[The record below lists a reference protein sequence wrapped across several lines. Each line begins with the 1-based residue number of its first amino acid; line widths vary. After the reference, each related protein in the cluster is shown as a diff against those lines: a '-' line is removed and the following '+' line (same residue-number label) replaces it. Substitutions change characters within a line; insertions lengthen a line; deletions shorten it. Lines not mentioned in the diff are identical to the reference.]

1 LDKWQRII
9 PVTTP
14 LLATKLFA
22 PTPRPDLIP
31 RQRLFDK
38 INSGFSGKMT
48 LVSAPAGF
56 GKSTLISAWAQRI
69 QSNQQVAWL
78 SLDEAD
84 NDLKRFL
91 SYLIAAI
98 QSFEG
103 EFGQGA
109 MAALGSQG
117 AVNLEALLTTLIN
130 EIAGFSQKGVLILD
144 DYHVIESQPIDQAIT
159 FLLDHLPATL
169 HLVIA
174 TRMDPSW
181 PLARL
186 RARGEMLEIRVD
198 DLRFALEEATGF
210 LNQAMGFDLSP
221 DDVAALDARTEGW
234 ITGLQL
240 AALSMQGSDDVQGF
254 VRAFRGSNHY
264 ILDYLG
270 EEVLSHQPENI
281 HSFLLKTSILNQLT
295 GPLCDAITG
304 SSGGEKT
311 LANLEQDNLFIIPL
325 DDERRWF
332 RYHHLFADL
341 LLRHLHQTFP
351 ELVPE
356 LHQQASLWYEKAG
369 NLSEAFR
376 YALLANDIPRAT
388 RILEIEWYQYINR
401 GELKK
406 LQEMLT
412 TLGPEITGQ
421 NPILSMA
428 YCWLYSMLGRYDAIP
443 DHLDA
448 VRQLLETNAEF
459 KSDPTLMKFAVLPS
473 LIETIEATLK
483 CESGNPA
490 EAKEHALKAISFIP
504 EQAEPATKGL
514 LKVTADYWLALAL
527 KGLGQ
532 LDQACEVYLGIIEM
546 MKFGNNPMS
555 AANAMMEVA
564 LMYQQLGRSS
574 ETVPLCEDLLSFIS
588 HQGEAK
594 LPPSG
599 IVHLVLALAYGDL
612 GKYDNA
618 KKNLAIGREMIKPN
632 LSPGYRDLIAHIE
645 TILPESS
652 LPDQPLV
659 EPLTERELEILALI
673 AEGCS
678 NREISEQLYLA
689 LSTVKGHNR
698 NIFDKLQV
706 QRRTEAVARARELG
720 LI

>member
-1 LDKWQRII
+1 
-9 PVTTP
+9 
-14 LLATKLFA
+14 
-22 PTPRPDLIP
+22 
-31 RQRLFDK
+31 
-38 INSGFSGKMT
+38 MT

-254 VRAFRGSNHY
+254 VRAFRGSNRY

-527 KGLGQ
+527 KGLAHLIWIQAQMAISSQGADSTKTTILNQ
-532 LDQACEVYLGIIEM
+532 CLDYLDQRLKVAHQRKLSFRIIECSLIM
-546 MKFGNNPMS
+546 
-555 AANAMMEVA
+555 AMVLNELEHTNRAVKMLE
-564 LMYQQLGRSS
+564 Q
-574 ETVPLCEDLLSFIS
+574 T
-588 HQGEAK
+588 
-594 LPPSG
+594 
-599 IVHLVLALAYGDL
+599 LALAEPEEYYRVFLDL
-612 GKYDNA
+612 GQ
-618 KKNLAIGREMIKPN
+618 P
-632 LSPGYRDLIAHIE
+632 LSLLLQKVDTNHTDANFAQRLIAKIAVL
-645 TILPESS
+645 TRGKPASQNLLDS
-652 LPDQPLV
+652 LSV
-659 EPLTERELEILALI
+659 RELEVLGLI
-673 AEGCS
+673 SRGLS
-678 NREISEQLYLA
+678 NREIGEQLHLA
-689 LSTVKGHNR
+689 LDTIKGHNR
-698 NIFDKLQV
+698 RIFEKLGV
-706 QRRTEAVARARELG
+706 RKRIEAVEKARQLG
-720 LI
+720 LL

>member
-1 LDKWQRII
+1 M
-9 PVTTP
+9 PAT
-14 LLATKLFA
+14 LLNTKLYI
-22 PTPRPDLIP
+22 PTPRTDLVP

-38 INSGFSGKMT
+38 LNTGLSRKIS

-56 GKSTLISAWAQRI
+56 GKSTLLSAWV
-69 QSNQQVAWL
+69 QQVESKNPVAWL
-78 SLDEAD
+78 SLDEGD
-84 NDLKRFL
+84 NDTIRFL
-91 SYLIAAI
+91 NYLIAAL
-98 QSFEG
+98 QTVASD
-103 EFGQGA
+103 FGMGA
-109 MAALGSQG
+109 LSALGSQG
-117 AVNLEALLTTLIN
+117 AVNHQALLTTLIN
-130 EIAGFSQKGVLILD
+130 EIGDFPQKVILVLD
-144 DYHVIESQPIDQAIT
+144 DYHVIEAQPIDQALA
-159 FLLDHLPATL
+159 FLIDYLPTTI
-169 HLVIA
+169 HIVIA

-198 DLRFALEEATGF
+198 DLRFTLDEATGF

-254 VRAFRGSNHY
+254 VRAFSGSNRY

-270 EEVLSHQPENI
+270 EEVLSRQPKNI
-281 HSFLLKTSILNQLT
+281 HDFLLKTSILSQLT
-295 GPLCDAITG
+295 GSLCDALTG
-304 SSGGEKT
+304 SSDGENT
-311 LANLEQDNLFIIPL
+311 LAKLEQDNLFIISL
-325 DDERRWF
+325 DDERRWY

-341 LLRHLHQTFP
+341 LLRHLQRTFP
-351 ELVPE
+351 ELEPE
-356 LHQQASLWYEKAG
+356 LHQQASLWYEQAG
-369 NLSEAFR
+369 NMSEAFR
-376 YALLANDIPRAT
+376 YARLANDIPRAT
-388 RILEIEWYQYINR
+388 RLLEIEWYQYINR

-412 TLGPEITGQ
+412 ALGPEVTGQ

-443 DHLDA
+443 ENLEA
-448 VRQLLETNAEF
+448 VRQLLKTNAEF
-459 KSDPTLMKFAVLPS
+459 KADPAIMKFAVLPS

-483 CESGNPA
+483 CETGNPA
-490 EAKEHALKAISFIP
+490 EAKDHALRALSLIP
-504 EQAEPATKGL
+504 AHAEPATQGL

-532 LDQACEVYLGIIEM
+532 LDQACDVYLGVIEM

-555 AANAMMEVA
+555 AANALMEVA
-564 LMYQQLGRSS
+564 LMYQQLGRSQ
-574 ETVPLCEDLLSFIS
+574 ETVPLCEDLLSFMAQ
-588 HQGEAK
+588 QGQAK

-599 IVHLVLALAYGDL
+599 IVHLVLALAQADVGQI
-612 GKYDNA
+612 DNA
-618 KKNLAIGREMIKPN
+618 QKNLSIGQDLMKPN
-632 LSPGYRDLIAHIE
+632 ISPGYRDLITHIQSN
-645 TILPESS
+645 IPESS

-659 EPLTERELEILALI
+659 EPLTERELEILALV
-673 AEGCS
+673 ADGYS
-678 NREISEQLYLA
+678 NREISERLYLA

-720 LI
+720 VL